1 MDIEEEKIE
10 KKEKERKEE
19 KRKEGFH
26 SKEKF
31 ELNFQSNSYI
41 YHGLMIIFKIIL
53 IMAGGDNYL

>member
-1 MDIEEEKIE
+1 MDIEKK
-10 KKEKERKEE
+10 KKEKKERKEE

-31 ELNFQSNSYI
+31 DLNYQSNSYI
-41 YHGLMIIFKIIL
+41 YHGLMIIFKVIL